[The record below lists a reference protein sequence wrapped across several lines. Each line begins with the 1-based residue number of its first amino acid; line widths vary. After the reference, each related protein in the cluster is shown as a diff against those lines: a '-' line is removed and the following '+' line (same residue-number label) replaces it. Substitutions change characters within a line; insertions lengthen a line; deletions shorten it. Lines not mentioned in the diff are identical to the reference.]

1 MTIRS
6 RIFILDISE
15 EHLVLF
21 PQKVRRNNLVVMDT
35 YSMYY
40 VYEHY
45 KEGSDSIF
53 YVGIGK
59 IENGSYP
66 RSNSSAKRNPHWHS
80 VVKKHGFY
88 SKIVFESDCR
98 DEVCSKEIELIL
110 LYGRTDLA
118 TGPLVNKTSGGEK
131 TFVMS
136 KDSIAKNVE
145 TKRKNGVLEKIS
157 RMARERMLTNNPWKG
172 KTHDGFNKKEVFQ
185 YDAKTGNFV
194 EKYKSIRS
202 ATQILGFTS
211 ENIISKC
218 LRGEN
223 QTGGGYIWFYEYKGE
238 KVDRVRRGI
247 AKNQLKAV
255 VEIDQNGNILKEWEC
270 ITDAAKDLNVSHS
283 TVGQAL
289 RKNFLVKGRILKNK
303 A

>member
-1 MTIRS
+1 MEV
-6 RIFILDISE
+6 DI
-15 EHLVLF
+15 
-21 PQKVRRNNLVVMDT
+21 

-45 KEGSDSIF
+45 KEGSDTIF

-66 RSNSSAKRNPHWHS
+66 RSNSLAKRNPHWHA

-98 DEVCSKEIELIL
+98 DEVCSKEIELISF
-110 LYGRTDLA
+110 YGRTDLG

-131 TFVMS
+131 TFIMS
-136 KDSIAKNVE
+136 RDSVAKNVE

-157 RMARERMLTNNPWKG
+157 LMARERMLTNNPWKG

-185 YDAKTGNFV
+185 YDAETGNFV
-194 EKYKSIRS
+194 GKYKSIRFAS
-202 ATQILGFTS
+202 QTLGFKTDKT
-211 ENIISKC
+211 IGKC

-223 QTGGGYIWFYEYKGE
+223 QTGGGYIWYYEYKGE
-238 KVDRVRRGI
+238 SVDRIRRGI
-247 AKNQLKAV
+247 AKDQLKPV
-255 VEIDQNGNILKEWEC
+255 VELDQNGDIINEWEC
-270 ITDAAKDLNVSHS
+270 IVDASKDLDVSHS
-283 TVGQAL
+283 TIGQAL
-289 RKNFLVKGRILKNK
+289 KKGFLVKGRIIKNK
-303 A
+303 AQ